1 MTSKADSLHLCTS
14 FLILVSLVLLPAI
27 PSTAKV
33 EDHIFRTESGF
44 YYTVQKGDTLW
55 DLSQQFSDSPWE
67 WPGLWSN
74 NPHIPNPHLIYPGQ
88 KLLIFK
94 KDWQGA
100 EKKEEVR
107 EPEVV
112 SVIEPAVQPPPPKE
126 EYFSFLG
133 INRVGFIREE
143 AITPVAVVIK
153 SMFDY
158 KTLYSSGD
166 YLYVRPS
173 DGTSQMAPGDKYIT
187 YRTALIRDEG
197 YFKTFGYQHLL
208 TGIVE
213 IVEVKPDYALV
224 KIIESFRAIEINN
237 YLMPFQPRDP
247 KIALK
252 NGVPGLSAK
261 LIRAEEGTIATEGRN
276 LVGDNDIVFFDKG
289 ENDGVEIGQTY
300 SLFHP
305 EKDKFDSD
313 KRKYIHFAPVYIG
326 ELLVL
331 HTEATTSTAVV
342 LNSLRT
348 IEPGQIVG
356 SVTP

>member
-1 MTSKADSLHLCTS
+1 
-14 FLILVSLVLLPAI
+14 
-27 PSTAKV
+27 
-33 EDHIFRTESGF
+33 
-44 YYTVQKGDTLW
+44 
-55 DLSQQFSDSPWE
+55 
-67 WPGLWSN
+67 
-74 NPHIPNPHLIYPGQ
+74 
-88 KLLIFK
+88 
-94 KDWQGA
+94 
-100 EKKEEVR
+100 
-107 EPEVV
+107 
-112 SVIEPAVQPPPPKE
+112 
-126 EYFSFLG
+126 
-133 INRVGFIREE
+133 
-143 AITPVAVVIK
+143 
-153 SMFDY
+153 MFDY

-224 KIIESFRAIEINN
+224 KIIESFRPIEINN

-252 NGVPGLSAK
+252 DGVPGLSAK